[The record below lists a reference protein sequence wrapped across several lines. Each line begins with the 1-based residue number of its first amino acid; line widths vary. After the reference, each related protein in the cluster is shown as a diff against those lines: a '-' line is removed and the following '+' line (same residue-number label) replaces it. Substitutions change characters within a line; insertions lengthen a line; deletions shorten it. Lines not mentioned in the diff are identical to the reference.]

1 MRSRI
6 IEQLADI
13 ESQHAVKILYAC
25 ESGSRAWGFAST
37 DSDWDVRFIYVHPLN
52 WYLAVD
58 LEQKRDVIELPI
70 TDDLDFSGWDL
81 QKALKLFYKSNPPLI
96 EWLHSPIVY
105 RDAGGLAR
113 KMRGLLDQFYSP
125 RACYYHYLHMA
136 RGNYREYLKGD
147 TVRLKKYL
155 YVLRPLLA
163 LRWMEQAD
171 KPVPVLFTE
180 LLDAVLP
187 TGPVRQAINTLLK
200 QKIQGMEKQYGPAIP
215 EINHFIEI
223 EMMRL
228 EPLASRQA
236 QHKNEVEP
244 LNRLF
249 REMVED
255 NEKVLCSL

>member
-6 IEQLADI
+6 IEQLTEI
-13 ESQHAVKILYAC
+13 ETQHSVRILYAC

-37 DSDWDVRFIYVHPLN
+37 DSDWDVRFIYVHPRD

-58 LEQKRDVIELPI
+58 LEQKKDVIEPPI

-81 QKALKLFYKSNPPLI
+81 RKALKLFYKSNPPLI

-105 RDAGGLAR
+105 RDASGLTR
-113 KMRGLLDQFYSP
+113 RMRELLDQFYLP

-136 RGNYREYLKGD
+136 KGNYREYLRGD

-163 LRWMEQAD
+163 LSWMEQAE
-171 KPVPVLFTE
+171 KPVPVLSTD

-187 TGPVRQAINTLLK
+187 TGPVRQAINTLLE

-215 EINHFIEI
+215 EINHFIET

-228 EPLASRQA
+228 EPLATRQE
-236 QHKNEVEP
+236 QHKNEIEL
-244 LNRLF
+244 LNILF
-249 REMVED
+249 REMVEGGAR
-255 NEKVLCSL
+255 